1 MGREELYTPNKIVR
15 DSASHPPSFLCF
27 SFSFSFSLTVPTDQG
42 RNFENALGG
51 LATFFS
57 AESLNIC
64 LKLRLYKKALKMTD
78 YQLFFL
84 HIIKLVCTLKQ
95 FWHRPPSFSRFI
107 TLIPKQI
114 FSEASRRISTEIVH
128 YWASFFSL

>member
-1 MGREELYTPNKIVR
+1 LE
-15 DSASHPPSFLCF
+15 ASHPPSFLCF

-78 YQLFFL
+78 YQLFLFAYYKACLHSETILAPTSLILTVHHSYSQSRYFPKLLEEFQQKLSITGLPFFL
-84 HIIKLVCTLKQ
+84 FK
-95 FWHRPPSFSRFI
+95 R
-107 TLIPKQI
+107 
-114 FSEASRRISTEIVH
+114 
-128 YWASFFSL
+128 